1 MSRAHEYLDN
11 TFARLEQHKD
21 DKWSSH
27 HGVEPTVEAVAVV
40 WPPAPEAER
49 LSLLMR
55 AKITQ
60 KAEFRRLKDE
70 GLTAGMH
77 PSRNAMEHR
86 GAAK

>member
-1 MSRAHEYLDN
+1 MSRAFQYLDK

-27 HGVEPTVEAVAVV
+27 QGVEPTAEAVAVL

-55 AKITQ
+55 AK
-60 KAEFRRLKDE
+60 A
-70 GLTAGMH
+70 AMH
-77 PSRNAMEHR
+77 PSRNATEHR

>member
-1 MSRAHEYLDN
+1 MSRAFQYLDK
-11 TFARLEQHKD
+11 TFALLERHKD

-27 HGVEPTVEAVAVV
+27 HGVEPTAEAVAVV

-55 AKITQ
+55 T
-60 KAEFRRLKDE
+60 KA
-70 GLTAGMH
+70 AMH